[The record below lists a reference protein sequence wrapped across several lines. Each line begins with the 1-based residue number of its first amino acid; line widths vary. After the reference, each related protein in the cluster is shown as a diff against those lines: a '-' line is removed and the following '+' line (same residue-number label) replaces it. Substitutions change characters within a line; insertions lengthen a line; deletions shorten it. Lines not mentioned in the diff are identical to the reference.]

1 MKTIIETTL
10 KNDKTND
17 TKTWSVLLDVEE
29 LARIVKA
36 TGLDGGNQAL
46 DSFVQKFVLQFKQ
59 NLSEYI
65 NR

>member
-10 KNDKTND
+10 KNDKTSD

>member
-10 KNDKTND
+10 KNDKTAD

-59 NLSEYI
+59 NLGEYI